1 MAACRHSHLCF
12 DASSHTAGIGYFR
25 PDLQERARAASSTEE
40 DGDSC
45 QTISSCAASFP
56 GPLVLPGDDLSL
68 DPDCP
73 PQSVREWLNE
83 EDRNEV
89 TPGKHVIYVVAPPI
103 VQDSV
108 DFVSTWTHPQ
118 QEAGQVSYPH
128 VQHILDYLRAFY
140 HGLPVRLLAHPALSF
155 GPWTTENARSKA
167 NSLTPRSI
175 GLNTSTECVRIR
187 TRASAD
193 GVFKRQLN
201 LDDLLDTAISILPD
215 DAYALLLLLQHDL
228 YESADDSFTCGRAY
242 GGSRVAVVS
251 MARYNPALDQHQHVE
266 REHAWPASHCQTF
279 INAMCAAEESPSTK
293 PEKRS
298 KVQKRNSGKA
308 VPRLSP
314 PVSCPSALQA
324 AVSAHKDVV
333 ASSVAPKPAALASL
347 WLGRVCRTGSH
358 ELGHCFG
365 IDHCVYYACVMQ
377 SSASLAEDAR
387 QPLYLCPVDLAKLA
401 HATGADV
408 RERKAALLA
417 FCEQHGEGEMFVAL
431 AAWIHARM
439 LALDERADQALQ
451 QG

>member
-1 MAACRHSHLCF
+1 MPDCRHPRLCL
-12 DASSHTAGIGYFR
+12 DASSHTAEAGYLR
-25 PDLQERARAASSTEE
+25 PNLQERAKASSAE
-40 DGDSC
+40 GDSDSF

-56 GPLVLPGDDLSL
+56 SPLVLPGDDLSL

-89 TPGKHVIYVVAPPI
+89 TPRKRVIYLVAPPL
-103 VQDSV
+103 VQSSV
-108 DFVSTWTHPQ
+108 DFVSTWTSPQ
-118 QEAGQVSYPH
+118 QEVGKVAHPH
-128 VQHILDYLRAFY
+128 VQDILDYLRAFY
-140 HGLPVRLLAHPALSF
+140 HGLPVKLLAGPALSF
-155 GPWTTENARSKA
+155 GPWTTESARSKA

-175 GLNTSTECVRIR
+175 GLNTSTECIRIR

-201 LDDLLDTAISILPD
+201 LDDLLDAAISILPD
-215 DAYALLLLLQHDL
+215 DAYALLLVLQHDL
-228 YESADDSFTCGRAY
+228 YENADDSFTCGRAY

-251 MARYNPALDQHQHVE
+251 MARYNPALDQNQYVE

-279 INAMCAAEESPSTK
+279 VNAMCAAEESPPTK
-293 PEKRS
+293 PKKKP
-298 KVQKRNSGKA
+298 KVQGRRSGKA

-314 PVSCPSALQA
+314 PLSRPSALQA
-324 AVSAHKDVV
+324 AVSAHEAVI
-333 ASSVAPKPAALASL
+333 ASNMASTPAALASL
-347 WLGRVCRTGSH
+347 WLGRVCRTASH

-365 IDHCVYYACVMQ
+365 IEHCVYYACVMQ

-387 QPLYLCPVDLAKLA
+387 QPLYLCPVDLAKLV

-408 RERKAALLA
+408 RERYAALLA
-417 FCEQHGEGEMFVAL
+417 FCKQHGEGEMFVAF

-439 LALDERADQALQ
+439 LALDEKADQALQ